1 MSRHTRSI
9 QGCRWEVESK
19 RVCTLFTRCSGTA
32 WHSLEESKSKNDRT
46 PIGYKHFV
54 KLKSLDSS
62 QLDCLTASLPQQLDR
77 LNSLT
82 TSTAWQL
89 NFLDSLIAWL
99 LTSVMAIKL
108 SSCQAESCQAIK
120 LSSWELSSWER
131 SGCQAVKLFRWSSCW
146 GSEADKAVNTAPEY
160 RDTVLILVT
169 APEFRDTILTSRL
182 PLKSGTP
189 WLHVDCPWN

>member
-1 MSRHTRSI
+1 MTIKQPLGGRGKYLWHFARYEQMSRHTRSI

-77 LNSLT
+77 LNSST

-89 NFLDSLIAWL
+89 NLLDSLIAWL

-120 LSSWELSSWER
+120 LSSCSCQVESS
-131 SGCQAVKLFRWSSCW
+131 QAVKLSSCQ
-146 GSEADKAVNTAPEY
+146 ALQVVKLL
-160 RDTVLILVT
+160 R
-169 APEFRDTILTSRL
+169 
-182 PLKSGTP
+182 
-189 WLHVDCPWN
+189 